1 MKNLKLREWCIL
13 AAASCLIVISPAGNV
28 FAEKKI
34 EVKFCHTV
42 TNQTPKGQAALKFKE
57 ILEKSG
63 IFDVKIYPTSQLYGD
78 KEELEALRA
87 NNVQVIGP
95 SITKLVGF
103 NPQFQ
108 IIDLPFLF
116 KSTEA
121 AEKFWKSEKGQA
133 IFNSLRPKGF
143 IGIGYWP
150 NGFTHFIN
158 NKRPL
163 TKPADFKGLKFRIQ
177 SGGLQDT
184 RNRLLGAGSQ
194 TIASAEVYQALQTGT
209 IDGLDNTFST
219 HQTLKFYEVAKY
231 LTIGNIARI
240 DYIMLT
246 NVKFWGSL
254 TQQQKDIFM
263 DAMNQAS
270 AIERKLSDEMNEN
283 SLEIMKKSGHI
294 ETYTLSDAEKQEFV
308 KVLQPLYKQFEN
320 RIGKENID
328 YAVSLQ

>member
-1 MKNLKLREWCIL
+1 MKKAMRSSWISLTATLFF
-13 AAASCLIVISPAGNV
+13 IVIFSVGTAA
-28 FAEKKI
+28 AEKKI

-57 ILEKSG
+57 ILDKSG
-63 IFDVKIYPTSQLYGD
+63 IFEVKIYPTSQLYGD

-121 AEKFWKSEKGQA
+121 AETFWKSEKGQT
-133 IFNSLRPKGF
+133 IFNSLRTKGF
-143 IGIGYWP
+143 IGLGYWP

-158 NKRPL
+158 NRRPL
-163 TKPADFKGLKFRIQ
+163 TKPSDFKGLKFRIQ

-194 TIASAEVYQALQTGT
+194 TIASVEVYQSLQNGT
-209 IDGLDNTFST
+209 VDGLDNTFST

-240 DYIMLT
+240 DYVILT
-246 NVKFWGSL
+246 NVKFWDSL
-254 TQQQKDIFM
+254 TQKQKDIFM

-270 AIERKLSDEMNEN
+270 ALERKLSDAMNEN
-283 SLEIMKKSGHI
+283 SLEIMRKSGLVEI
-294 ETYTLSDAEKQEFV
+294 YTLNENEKQEFV
-308 KVLQPLYKQFEN
+308 KILQPLYKQYES
-320 RIGKENID
+320 RIGKENIE
-328 YAVSLQ
+328 YALSLQ